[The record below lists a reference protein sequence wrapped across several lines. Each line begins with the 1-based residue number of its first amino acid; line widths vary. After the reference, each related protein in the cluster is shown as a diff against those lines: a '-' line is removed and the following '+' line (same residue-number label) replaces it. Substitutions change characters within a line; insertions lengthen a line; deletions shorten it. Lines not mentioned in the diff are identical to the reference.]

1 MKKEYLLCCTHYKLV
16 ENIISMIK
24 KEAKVTDLTSKVFED
39 LLFFPQSDQL
49 KINYDGKENII
60 KKYLKF

>member
-1 MKKEYLLCCTHYKLV
+1 MCCTHYKLV
-16 ENIISMIK
+16 ENIIAMLK
-24 KEAKVTDLTSKVFED
+24 KDAKVTDLTYKVFED

-49 KINYDGKENII
+49 KIDYGGKENII